1 MSRKRTQL
9 PSDAFGH
16 VVEQMNAKYAIG
28 PINGKVRV
36 LWKGTNDGGLPQLSS
51 VEDLR
56 VLHRNQM
63 VAGHNPVDVWIGS
76 SQRCDFDRI
85 AFEPD
90 GAPPRVHNLFAGFAT
105 KPKAGDCGRLLDHMH
120 RVICGGDTAL
130 CEWLL
135 DYLADIAQHPA
146 QPKGTAIVMRGPQ
159 GAGKGQFAQY
169 VRAVFA
175 PYTSHLISPD
185 LLIGRFNDHFSAK
198 LIIYA
203 DEASWPGDRRGIGKL
218 KGLITEQ
225 RILVERKNVP
235 AFEISNY
242 ARLFISTNEDW
253 ACPADIDDRRFV
265 MLDIGGSK
273 RDDREYWN
281 ALSAEREGG
290 GPATLMA
297 MLMRRHIARD
307 LRTAPSTSAL
317 GEQKLLSLDPIGQF
331 WRRLLLARRHTLLI
345 PGGTTLRITF
355 GEPVGTTVIYKFYL
369 SHAQETRLSHTAS
382 IDALGKR
389 LRRLCPSLVK
399 REARRGEAGDD
410 GTARPQVYELP
421 IIEDAR
427 AEFSAALRQG
437 FAFGEPDEVQE
448 WR

>member
-1 MSRKRTQL
+1 
-9 PSDAFGH
+9 
-16 VVEQMNAKYAIG
+16 MNGKYAIG
-28 PINGKVRV
+28 PVNGKVRV
-36 LWKGTNDGGLPQLSS
+36 LWKGTNEGGLPQLSS

-56 VLHRNQM
+56 VLYRNQM
-63 VAGHNPVDVWIGS
+63 MAGHNPVDIWVGS
-76 SQRCDFDRI
+76 AQRDDFDRI

-90 GAPPRVHNLFAGFAT
+90 GAPPRVYNLFSGFAT
-105 KPKAGDCGRLLDHMH
+105 KPKASECSRILDHMH
-120 RVICGGDTAL
+120 RVICSGDSAL

-135 DYLADIAQHPA
+135 DYLADIAQQPGK
-146 QPKGTAIVMRGPQ
+146 PKGTAIVMRGPQ

-198 LIIYA
+198 LVIYA

-265 MLDIGGSK
+265 MLDIGGAK
-273 RDDREYWN
+273 RDDRDYWN
-281 ALSAEREGG
+281 ALTAEREGG
-290 GPATLMA
+290 GPAALMA
-297 MLMRRHIARD
+297 FLMRRGIARD
-307 LRTAPSTSAL
+307 LRTAPATSAL
-317 GEQKLLSLDPIGQF
+317 GEQKLLSLDHIGQF
-331 WRRLLLARRHTLLI
+331 WRLLLMARRHVLRV
-345 PGGTTLRITF
+345 PGGTPMSMAF

-369 SHAQETRLSHTAS
+369 AHARETRDGHPAS

-399 REARRGEAGDD
+399 REARRNESAGDST
-410 GTARPQVYELP
+410 GRPQVYELP
-421 IIEDAR
+421 TIEDAR
-427 AEFSAALRQG
+427 AAFSTALRQG
-437 FAFGEPDEVQE
+437 FQFGEPDEVQE